1 MWIVPVLR
9 RIRTLLFRFDVWRG
23 VELRPKSSESMA
35 DQPSTIFRLLGEGL
49 HESQSARIDPIR
61 RRPLLASGTHA
72 APDLI
77 RENH

>member
-1 MWIVPVLR
+1 MYYGVSFHYSFEFAILAQLR
-9 RIRTLLFRFDVWRG
+9 GSAKSRG
-23 VELRPKSSESMA
+23 SIA

-61 RRPLLASGTHA
+61 RRPLLAPGTHA

-77 RENH
+77 REIH